1 MPRAQLVEL
10 YAHKL
15 GVIDDAHLEFGP
27 GFNVLTGETGAGK
40 TLLVGALDLCLGSEA
55 SAARYAVSNDT
66 RAAALFARPDGSEI
80 ALARETT
87 ESGRLRSLVNGS
99 VSSADALR
107 TIASDLTIIH
117 GQHDSLLLKNRS
129 EIVRLIDESAGV
141 DTSELSEVRRQ
152 LRDALQVRDSYGGDA
167 AARDRERDYLGFQ
180 IAELEAA
187 RIASPSELDDALS
200 ELSRLT
206 DLRDGQA
213 SIIEVVD
220 LFDGDRDDAVL
231 PTYARGLSR
240 LPDGEAYDPIRR
252 ALDEVLVQ
260 ARDSVHELA
269 ALADPDSFDPRVIEE
284 IEGRV
289 GLLQRLAKKYGG
301 SVADALKT
309 LDELRLRA
317 QSLDVSAERIAAID
331 QEIHDLDQSER
342 DLAARIRVA
351 REEAAARL
359 TQRVQTQ
366 LARVALAN
374 SVLRFVVAG
383 EDGSDAQIMFS
394 ANPGLGQGPLSS
406 LASGGELSR
415 VLLAI
420 SLETAHRDVVA
431 VFDEIDAG
439 LGGQVA
445 QQIGE
450 CLYEVGRAQQVL
462 AITHL
467 ASVAARADH
476 HFVIEKVMSEG
487 TTTTNVREV
496 SGDERVREV
505 ARMLAGDTVTEES
518 RALASQL
525 LENSLEGRATSQS
538 SR

>member
-1 MPRAQLVEL
+1 MPKAQLVEL

-15 GVIDDAHLEFGP
+15 GVIDDAHLEFGD

-40 TLLVGALDLCLGSEA
+40 TLLVGALGLCLGGET
-55 SAARYAVSNDT
+55 SATRYAVTSET
-66 RAAALFARPDGSEI
+66 RATALFVRPEGTEV
-80 ALARETT
+80 ALAREAT
-87 ESGRLRSLVNGS
+87 ESGRLRSLVDGS
-99 VSSADALR
+99 VSSAEALAA
-107 TIASDLTIIH
+107 IAEDLIVIH
-117 GQHDSLLLKNRS
+117 GQHDSLRLKNRS
-129 EIVRLIDESAGV
+129 EIVRLIDESGSI
-141 DTSELSEVRRQ
+141 DTSELVDVRQR
-152 LRDALQVRDSYGGDA
+152 LRDALQVRDSFGGDA
-167 AARDRERDYLGFQ
+167 ATRDRERDYLSFQ

-187 RIASPSELDDALS
+187 RLTSASEIDDAMS

-206 DLRDGQA
+206 ALRDGQA
-213 SIIEVVD
+213 SIIDVVD

-231 PTYARGLSR
+231 PTFARGLSR
-240 LPDGEAYDPIRR
+240 LPEGAAYDAIRV

-284 IEGRV
+284 VEERV
-289 GLLQRLAKKYGG
+289 GTLQRLAKKYGG
-301 SVADALKT
+301 TLGDAIST
-309 LDELRLRA
+309 LDELRARA
-317 QSLDVSAERIAAID
+317 ESLDNAAERIIQID
-331 QEIHDLDQSER
+331 QEIQGLGER
-342 DLAARIRVA
+342 EREIAARVRVA
-351 REEAAARL
+351 REKAAAHVS
-359 TQRVQTQ
+359 TRVQAQ
-366 LARVALAN
+366 LTRVALAN
-374 SVLRFVVAG
+374 AALRFVVAG

-394 ANPGLGQGPLSS
+394 PNPGLPEGPLSA

-415 VLLAI
+415 VLLAL
-420 SLETAHRDVVA
+420 SLETAHRDIVA

-476 HFVIEKVMSEG
+476 HFVIEKRVSEG
-487 TTTTNVREV
+487 MTTTLVREV
-496 SGDERVREV
+496 SGDERIREV

-525 LENSLEGRATSQS
+525 LENSREGRTTSQS

>member
-1 MPRAQLVEL
+1 MPKAQLVEL

-15 GVIDDAHLEFGP
+15 GVIDDAHLEFGD

-40 TLLVGALDLCLGSEA
+40 TLLVGALGLCLGGET
-55 SAARYAVSNDT
+55 SATRYAVTSET
-66 RAAALFARPDGSEI
+66 RATALFVRPEGTEV
-80 ALARETT
+80 ALAREAT
-87 ESGRLRSLVNGS
+87 ESGRLRSLVDGS
-99 VSSADALR
+99 VSSAEALAA
-107 TIASDLTIIH
+107 IAEDLIVIH
-117 GQHDSLLLKNRS
+117 GQHDSLRLKNRS
-129 EIVRLIDESAGV
+129 EIVRLIDESGSI
-141 DTSELSEVRRQ
+141 DTSELVGVRQR
-152 LRDALQVRDSYGGDA
+152 LRDALQVRDSFGGDA
-167 AARDRERDYLGFQ
+167 ATRDRERDYLSFQ

-187 RIASPSELDDALS
+187 RLTSASEIDDAMS

-206 DLRDGQA
+206 ALRDGQA
-213 SIIEVVD
+213 SIIDVVD

-231 PTYARGLSR
+231 PTFARGLSR
-240 LPDGEAYDPIRR
+240 LPEGAAYDAIRV

-284 IEGRV
+284 VEERV
-289 GLLQRLAKKYGG
+289 GTLQRLAKKYGG
-301 SVADALKT
+301 TLGDAIST
-309 LDELRLRA
+309 LDELRARA
-317 QSLDVSAERIAAID
+317 ESLDNAAERIIQID
-331 QEIHDLDQSER
+331 QEIQGLGER
-342 DLAARIRVA
+342 EREIAARVRVA
-351 REEAAARL
+351 REKAAAHVS
-359 TQRVQTQ
+359 TRVQAQ
-366 LARVALAN
+366 LTRVALAN
-374 SVLRFVVAG
+374 AALRFVVAG

-394 ANPGLGQGPLSS
+394 PNPGLPEGPLSA

-415 VLLAI
+415 VLLAL
-420 SLETAHRDVVA
+420 SLETAHRDIVA

-476 HFVIEKVMSEG
+476 HFVIEKRVSEG
-487 TTTTNVREV
+487 MTTTLVREV
-496 SGDERVREV
+496 SGDERIREV

-525 LENSLEGRATSQS
+525 LENSREGRTTSQS